1 MALLSKQRFNIFDY
15 HLEVVKIQGDLVEN
29 YATVVSG
36 YVFHFSLSD
45 SIVMSENSR
54 FSIELDSKQTIIGS
68 LEELEVKLEKYKAA
82 LLDID
87 EKTCEYIDQYAYIY
101 LFIVPKDEQY
111 QLIVAS
117 ETFDV
122 SQLINLYE

>member
-15 HLEVVKIQGDLVEN
+15 HVEVVKIQGDLFEN

-54 FSIELDSKQTIIGS
+54 FSIELDSKQTIISS

-82 LLDID
+82 LLNID
-87 EKTCEYIDQYAYIY
+87 KKTYEDIDQYAYIY